1 MDNEEAAALIIR
13 NIAMIEEAN
22 RLLQGDLSQKV
33 FGAIDQTIQSWV
45 EALEGLEWVGSFD
58 FWNGRW
64 GTYFG
69 PEQWRAG
76 DEEAEHWI
84 ASFDLGA
91 IGDNDEEE
99 WLTALLAACQ
109 QRIGFRFSVDRS
121 LLNVGIRAWRAF
133 ASEKNQ
139 EYPEIEQAG
148 FQFEPR
154 KGTWFLPWQINAD
167 LLAESYVNDAIE
179 DALGPLK
186 EALEQIEFVY
196 PAFVNLVESAQENFG
211 VDQDT

>member
-1 MDNEEAAALIIR
+1 MDNEEAAALIIK

-22 RLLQGDLSQKV
+22 RLLQGDLSEKV
-33 FGAIDQTIQSWV
+33 FGAIDQTIQSWMDD
-45 EALEGLEWVGSFD
+45 LEGLEWVGSFD
-58 FWNGRW
+58 FWNSRW

-69 PEQWRAG
+69 PEQWKTG

-91 IGDNDEEE
+91 IGDDDGEE
-99 WLTALLAACQ
+99 WLTALLAARR

-121 LLNVGIRAWRAF
+121 LLNVKIKAWRTF

-139 EYPEIEQAG
+139 ECPEIEQGG

-154 KGTWFLPWQINAD
+154 EGTWFLPWQINAD
-167 LLAESYVNDAIE
+167 LLAETYVNDAIE
-179 DALGPLK
+179 DALDPLK
-186 EALEQIEFVY
+186 EALERIHVVY
-196 PAFVNLVESAQENFG
+196 PIFVELVESAQQHFG
-211 VDQDT
+211 VDQNA